1 MDNWLSFIVISLMI
15 IIIPGPDFFIVLNNT
30 LKGNAKN
37 GIMAGLGISS
47 AHVFYSALAAFG
59 LIFILTTSY
68 YVFTVIKILGSIYIA
83 YLGIKTILNAKKAF
97 NISTDKDVKTDMK
110 LRLSYKQG
118 FISTIFNPKAI
129 LFYVSILPQFIT
141 KEDGSMQI
149 LVLSSLFILTV
160 FIWFFLCSFLFN
172 YIRQIFN
179 NVKIK
184 SMLDYAIGTV
194 LIGLTISIFRLEK

>member
-1 MDNWLSFIVISLMI
+1 MDNWLSFIIISLMI

-97 NISTDKDVKTDMK
+97 NISTDKDIKTDMK
-110 LRLSYKQG
+110 LILSYKQG

-149 LVLSSLFILTV
+149 LILSSLFILTV

-184 SMLDYAIGTV
+184 SMLDYAIGIV
-194 LIGLTISIFRLEK
+194 LIGLAISIFKLEK

>member
-1 MDNWLSFIVISLMI
+1 MDNLLSFIVISLMI

-194 LIGLTISIFRLEK
+194 LIGLAISIFRLEK

>member
-59 LIFILTTSY
+59 LILILTTSY

-194 LIGLTISIFRLEK
+194 LIGLAISIFRLEK

>member
-68 YVFTVIKILGSIYIA
+68 YVFTVIKILGSLYIA

-97 NISTDKDVKTDMK
+97 NISTDKDIKTDMK

-194 LIGLTISIFRLEK
+194 LIGLAISIFRLEK

>member
-97 NISTDKDVKTDMK
+97 NINTDKDVKTDMK

-194 LIGLTISIFRLEK
+194 LIGLAISIFRLEK

>member
-1 MDNWLSFIVISLMI
+1 MI

-194 LIGLTISIFRLEK
+194 LIGLAISIFRLEK

>member
-47 AHVFYSALAAFG
+47 AHVFYSALVAFG

-97 NISTDKDVKTDMK
+97 NISTDKDIKTDMK

-194 LIGLTISIFRLEK
+194 LIGLAISIFRLEK

>member
-30 LKGNAKN
+30 LKGNEKN

-194 LIGLTISIFRLEK
+194 LIGLAISIFRLEK

>member
-37 GIMAGLGISS
+37 GIMADLGISS

-194 LIGLTISIFRLEK
+194 LIGPAISIFRLEK

>member
-37 GIMAGLGISS
+37 GIMTGLGISS

-194 LIGLTISIFRLEK
+194 LIGLAISIFRLEK

>member
-97 NISTDKDVKTDMK
+97 NISTDKNIKTDMK

-194 LIGLTISIFRLEK
+194 LIGLAISIFRLEK

>member
-1 MDNWLSFIVISLMI
+1 MDNWLSFIIISLMI

-97 NISTDKDVKTDMK
+97 NISTDKDIKTDMK

-149 LVLSSLFILTV
+149 LILSSLFILTV

-184 SMLDYAIGTV
+184 SMLDYAIGIV
-194 LIGLTISIFRLEK
+194 LIGLAISIFKLEK

>member
-1 MDNWLSFIVISLMI
+1 MI

-194 LIGLTISIFRLEK
+194 LIGLAISIFMLEK

>member
-1 MDNWLSFIVISLMI
+1 
-15 IIIPGPDFFIVLNNT
+15 
-30 LKGNAKN
+30 
-37 GIMAGLGISS
+37 
-47 AHVFYSALAAFG
+47 
-59 LIFILTTSY
+59 
-68 YVFTVIKILGSIYIA
+68 
-83 YLGIKTILNAKKAF
+83 
-97 NISTDKDVKTDMK
+97 MK

-194 LIGLTISIFRLEK
+194 LIGLAISIFRLEK

>member
-83 YLGIKTILNAKKAF
+83 YLVIKTILNAKKAF

-118 FISTIFNPKAI
+118 FISTIFNLKSI
-129 LFYVSILPQFIT
+129 LFYFIILALLIT
-141 KEDGSMQI
+141 IEHGSMQI
-149 LVLSSLFILTV
+149 LVLSFLFIITV

-172 YIRQIFN
+172 YIIQIFN
-179 NVKIK
+179 NVQIK
-184 SMLDYAIGTV
+184 TMLDYAIRTV
-194 LIGLTISIFRLEK
+194 LIGLAKSTFRLEK

>member
-68 YVFTVIKILGSIYIA
+68 HVFTVTKILGSIYNA

-194 LIGLTISIFRLEK
+194 LIGLAISIFRLEK

>member
-1 MDNWLSFIVISLMI
+1 MDNWLSFIIISLMI

-97 NISTDKDVKTDMK
+97 NISTDKDIKTDMK

-149 LVLSSLFILTV
+149 LILSSSFILTV

-194 LIGLTISIFRLEK
+194 LIGLAISIFKLEK

>member
-194 LIGLTISIFRLEK
+194 LIGLEISIFRLEK

>member
-83 YLGIKTILNAKKAF
+83 YLGIKTIFNAKKAF

-194 LIGLTISIFRLEK
+194 LIGLAISIFRLEK

>member
-129 LFYVSILPQFIT
+129 LFYVSILPQFIN

-194 LIGLTISIFRLEK
+194 LIGLAISIFRLEK

>member
-160 FIWFFLCSFLFN
+160 
-172 YIRQIFN
+172 Y
-179 NVKIK
+179 
-184 SMLDYAIGTV
+184 MV
-194 LIGLTISIFRLEK
+194 LLM

>member
-110 LRLSYKQG
+110 LRLSYKHG

-194 LIGLTISIFRLEK
+194 LIGLAISIFRLEK

>member
-37 GIMAGLGISS
+37 GIMAGLGLSS

-194 LIGLTISIFRLEK
+194 LIGLAISIFRLEK

>member
-83 YLGIKTILNAKKAF
+83 YLGIKTILNAKKSF
-97 NISTDKDVKTDMK
+97 NINTDKDINTDMK

-194 LIGLTISIFRLEK
+194 LIGLAISIFRLEK

>member
-97 NISTDKDVKTDMK
+97 IISTDKDIKTDMK

-184 SMLDYAIGTV
+184 SMLDYTIGTV
-194 LIGLTISIFRLEK
+194 LIGLAISIFRLEK

>member
-68 YVFTVIKILGSIYIA
+68 YIFTVIKILGSIYIA
-83 YLGIKTILNAKKAF
+83 YLSIKTILNAKKAF
-97 NISTDKDVKTDMK
+97 NISTDKDIKTDMK

-184 SMLDYAIGTV
+184 STLDYAIGTV
-194 LIGLTISIFRLEK
+194 LIGLAISIFRLEK

>member
-97 NISTDKDVKTDMK
+97 IISTDKDIKTDMK

-194 LIGLTISIFRLEK
+194 LIGLAISIFRLEK

>member
-1 MDNWLSFIVISLMI
+1 M
-15 IIIPGPDFFIVLNNT
+15 
-30 LKGNAKN
+30 
-37 GIMAGLGISS
+37 
-47 AHVFYSALAAFG
+47 
-59 LIFILTTSY
+59 
-68 YVFTVIKILGSIYIA
+68 FTVIKILGSIYIA

-194 LIGLTISIFRLEK
+194 LIGLAISIFRLEK

>member
-97 NISTDKDVKTDMK
+97 NISTDKDIKTDMK

-184 SMLDYAIGTV
+184 STLDYAIGTV
-194 LIGLTISIFRLEK
+194 LIGLAISIFRLEK

>member
-83 YLGIKTILNAKKAF
+83 YLGIKTILNAKKAY

-194 LIGLTISIFRLEK
+194 LIGLAISIFRLEK

>member
-30 LKGNAKN
+30 LKGDAKN

-194 LIGLTISIFRLEK
+194 LIGLAISIFRLEK

>member
-1 MDNWLSFIVISLMI
+1 MDNWLSFIIISLMI

-97 NISTDKDVKTDMK
+97 NISTDKDIKTDMK

-149 LVLSSLFILTV
+149 LILSSLFILTV

-194 LIGLTISIFRLEK
+194 LIGLAISIFKLEK

>member
-83 YLGIKTILNAKKAF
+83 YLGIKTILNAKKSF
-97 NISTDKDVKTDMK
+97 NINTDKDINTDMK

-118 FISTIFNPKAI
+118 FISTIFNPKVI

-194 LIGLTISIFRLEK
+194 LIGLAISIFRLEK